1 MNAPSWLPT
10 LVFIPL
16 IGWGLYRRFRRTFGR
31 QAVTPRR
38 MVARIVLL
46 TVVCG
51 LLVGTSDLSST
62 TLAAVGAGLGAGIVL
77 ALVGLRLT
85 AYEVTAEGRFY
96 VPNGWIGLAVTALF
110 LGRLA
115 GRLFTMSERMAAVR
129 GGEPPFAEMHRSALT
144 MGLFCLLAGYYVG
157 YYAGVLRAV
166 KRMGS
171 APGTT

>member
-1 MNAPSWLPT
+1 MTAPSWLPT
-10 LVFIPL
+10 LIFIPL

-38 MVARIVLL
+38 MVARMVLL
-46 TVVCG
+46 GVVCG
-51 LLVGTSDLSST
+51 LLVGTSDLSPT
-62 TLAAVGAGLGAGIVL
+62 TLGAAGAGLAGGIAL

-85 AYEVTAEGRFY
+85 RYEVTAEGRFY

-115 GRLFTMSERMAAVR
+115 GRLFTMSERMAAVQAE
-129 GGEPPFAEMHRSALT
+129 GSPFAGMQRSALT

-166 KRMGS
+166 KRMGVPAS
-171 APGTT
+171 